1 MKCLSPYFC
10 FMFYLDNT
18 IISDDIRHACFCC
31 DLSKCKGAC
40 CVEGD
45 GGAPLEEEEI
55 SKLEDYIREIKTF
68 MTPDGIEIISELGV
82 FDYDEKG
89 DFVTPLIKGKECAYV
104 YFENGVTRCAI
115 EKAFQEKTIPFQK
128 PISCHLYPVRISK
141 TSTGETVK
149 YHKWSICKKAVENG
163 TRLNLRLYQFL
174 EEPLIRKYG
183 RSWYNRLVKLFY

>member
-1 MKCLSPYFC
+1 
-10 FMFYLDNT
+10 MFILDNT
-18 IISDDIRHACFCC
+18 TISNDLRTACFCC

-55 SKLEDYIREIKTF
+55 SKLEDFIHTIKSF
-68 MTPDGIEIISELGV
+68 MTEEGITTVETLGV

-89 DFVTPLIKGKECAYV
+89 DYVTPLINGKECAYV
-104 YFENGVTRCAI
+104 FSENGITRCAI
-115 EKAFQEKTIPFQK
+115 EQAFLEKAIPFQK
-128 PISCHLYPVRISK
+128 PISCHLYPVRISR

-149 YHKWSICKKAVENG
+149 YHKWSVCRQAVVNG
-163 TRLNLRLYQFL
+163 TRMNLKLYQFL

-183 RSWYNRLVKLFY
+183 RGWYNRLGKLLSG